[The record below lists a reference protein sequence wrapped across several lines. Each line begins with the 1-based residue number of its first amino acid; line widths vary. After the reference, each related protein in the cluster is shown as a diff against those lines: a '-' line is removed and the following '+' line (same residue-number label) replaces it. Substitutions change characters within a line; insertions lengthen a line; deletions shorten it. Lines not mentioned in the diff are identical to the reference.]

1 MLWRIMGLSEE
12 VKFVSNLL
20 RYYMRD
26 FIICEILYCCNE
38 KELDLLVQAI
48 HIFSKDI
55 GMEFGIE
62 KCAMLVIEKGKIVKS
77 ICIELSNG
85 KVFKSLQEGES
96 YKYLGILEAERVL
109 GEEMKLKVSQ

>member
-26 FIICEILYCCNE
+26 FIICEILYCHNE

-62 KCAMLVIEKGKIVKS
+62 KCAMLVIEKGKIMKS
-77 ICIELSNG
+77 ICIELPNG
-85 KVFKSLQEGES
+85 KVFKSLRDIQRGIVSSHGERDP
-96 YKYLGILEAERVL
+96 L
-109 GEEMKLKVSQ
+109 